1 MSDRSWRFAGH
12 GRNRRPAV
20 GAGRAT
26 VWTVAVA
33 PQGSLGAHPR
43 TDSWGQRVRDRAARI
58 ISLVRDR
65 FLDRNG
71 PSPVVRSSVACA
83 RETIA
88 LVLDEEA
95 PVPETQRDVQDLLF
109 RLRGHLMQFGAQG
122 PRSGPWAQALDEA
135 RQLAEQAPPL
145 DDFLGSRVHL
155 RQLALRVRALLAEM
169 DDPWPVP
176 GLLGSGQEAAASTP
190 SPLDSV
196 FRVTAAGRPR

>member
-1 MSDRSWRFAGH
+1 MSCRSWLFAGH

-20 GAGRAT
+20 GAGRAA
-26 VWTVAVA
+26 VWAVAVA
-33 PQGSLGAHPR
+33 PQGSLGVHPR

-58 ISLVRDR
+58 ISLVHDR
-65 FLDRNG
+65 FLDRNV
-71 PSPVVRSSVACA
+71 PSPVVRSAVVCA

-95 PVPETQRDVQDLLF
+95 PVPETQRDVQDLRL
-109 RLRGHLMQFGAQG
+109 RLRGHLMQLGARG
-122 PRSGPWAQALDEA
+122 PRTGPWAQALDEA

-169 DDPWPVP
+169 GDPEPVP
-176 GLLGSGQEAAASTP
+176 ELLGSGQEAAASTP
-190 SPLDSV
+190 TPLDSL
-196 FRVTAAGRPR
+196 FGATAARWRQ